1 MDSLHESDRNGI
13 CPYVS
18 NPFYW
23 QYKGEPIVLI
33 GGSDMDN
40 LFQWTGG
47 NYVEYIVGEGPLELT
62 ELMRLLLDW
71 GYQSTICLEY
81 KPNADNP
88 TPDIQLALGN
98 IEKALAKL

>member
-1 MDSLHESDRNGI
+1 EVMKAFRDRVHAI
-13 CPYVS
+13 HLRDMEPDQDPV
-18 NPFYW
+18 
-23 QYKGEPIVLI
+23 QGE
-33 GGSDMDN
+33 GGH
-40 LFQWTGG
+40 
-47 NYVEYIVGEGPLELT
+47 YVEHIVGEGPLELT

-88 TPDIQLALGN
+88 TPDIQLALRN